1 MQLIV
6 TSSPVLAHD
15 DCSLMTMTMMVV
27 MVVVMVVMTHVSDP
41 RVGFDMILNAYG
53 HDYHLGDEC
62 VG

>member
-15 DCSLMTMTMMVV
+15 DCSLMTMMMVV
-27 MVVVMVVMTHVSDP
+27 VVMIVVMTHLSDP

-53 HDYHLGDEC
+53 HDYHLDDEC

>member
-15 DCSLMTMTMMVV
+15 DCSLMTTMMVV
-27 MVVVMVVMTHVSDP
+27 VMVMVVMTHESDSRVS
-41 RVGFDMILNAYG
+41 FDMILNGYG
-53 HDYHLGDEC
+53 HDYHLDDES